1 MLNYDE
7 ITPEDEEFVMDIV
20 DRTDFNSDKEIFNG
34 DEDASIEIVDTG
46 AEIKKRNEQ
55 DETNKG
61 EKNDDVVKKNM
72 ENKENRQPRKGKKNT
87 YVQRVRDRMEKFKEE
102 EDQ

>member
-46 AEIKKRNEQ
+46 VEIKKRNEQ

-72 ENKENRQPRKGKKNT
+72 ENKENRKPRKEKKYLRT
-87 YVQRVRDRMEKFKEE
+87 TC
-102 EDQ
+102 